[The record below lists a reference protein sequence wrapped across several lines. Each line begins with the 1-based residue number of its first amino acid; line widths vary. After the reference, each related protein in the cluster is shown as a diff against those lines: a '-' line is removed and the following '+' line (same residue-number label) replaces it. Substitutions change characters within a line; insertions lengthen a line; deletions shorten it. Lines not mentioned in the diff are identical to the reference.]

1 MPRYV
6 AFLRAINAGG
16 ARTVKMN
23 VLRRAFEG
31 LGFSGVTSF
40 IASGN
45 IIFETPA
52 RSASALEDR
61 IEGGLLHSI
70 GLDATPFI
78 RTEPELSR
86 IAGFQAFPASSIKA
100 GDGLNVIFFSAA
112 PGARVRAIFKAFHS
126 EAEEFRLR
134 GREIYWLRHRT
145 ADGIPYST
153 LALSKVLAEPFTIRS
168 MNTVLKITEKYFS
181 AE

>member
-6 AFLRAINAGG
+6 AFLRAINVGG
-16 ARTVKMN
+16 ARTVKMEA
-23 VLRRAFEG
+23 LRQVFEG
-31 LGFSGVTSF
+31 LGFSGVSSF
-40 IASGN
+40 IASGK

-52 RSASALEDR
+52 RNSSALEER
-61 IEGGLLHSI
+61 IEGALLQAL

-78 RTEPELSR
+78 RTGPELSR
-86 IAGFQAFPASSIKA
+86 IAGFKAFPASALGS
-100 GDGLNVIFFSAA
+100 GDEPNVIFLSA
-112 PGARVRAIFKAFHS
+112 PPNARVRAAFKSFHS
-126 EAEEFRLR
+126 EAEEFRVH

-153 LALSKVLAEPFTIRS
+153 LALSKALDEPFTIRS
-168 MNTVLKITEKYFS
+168 MNTVRKISEKYFS